1 MLGNLGLLVSLG
13 LLIWLVLRGVN
24 VILASLL
31 AAIAVAVTNGLPVP
45 ESLLQHYA
53 TGRSGA
59 FTFAGQFFLIFIAG
73 AIFGKVMAEGR
84 ATTTIALLFRDLL
97 GRERV
102 LWVIMLACALLTY
115 GGVVVF
121 VVIFAVYP
129 LALELARDANTPKR
143 LLAGAAALGAGTFT
157 MTALPGTPS
166 IHNVI
171 AARALGT
178 DLFAAPV
185 LGLVAAGLM
194 IALGMAYLERERRK
208 ALAKGEGFDPGP
220 AEHVPD
226 DAELERGLPS
236 RAVALAPLLLV
247 LSIIILPRLA
257 GVALPDVP
265 GSALGRT
272 VAEVIAFAARQP
284 VFWPSL
290 ALAAGTLLALALL
303 PRLSGKRMGSLGR
316 GTNDA
321 ILPIMNTAAII
332 GFGGV
337 VIETGGFA
345 VFSGLVVETGLPPLL
360 SAFLSISTVA
370 AITGSASGGLQ
381 IFMAS
386 LAPRY
391 LEMGVEPEVL
401 HRVATLA
408 SGGFDSLPHCG
419 AVVVMMT
426 IMGLSYRAAYRDIAV
441 VTIAVPVA
449 ATLAV
454 MLLAG
459 WLSPAGA

>member
-1 MLGNLGLLVSLG
+1 MLANLGLLFSLG

-31 AAIAVAVTNGLPVP
+31 AAIVVALSNGLPLAD
-45 ESLLQHYA
+45 SLLQHYA

-59 FTFAGQFFLIFIAG
+59 FTFAGQFFLIFFAG

-84 ATTTIALLFRDLL
+84 ATTSIALLFRDLL

-102 LWVIMLACALLTY
+102 LWIIMLACALLTY

-129 LALELARDANTPKR
+129 LALDLARDANTPKR

-171 AARALGT
+171 AARSLGT
-178 DLFAAPV
+178 DLFAAPL
-185 LGLVAAGLM
+185 LGLVAALLM
-194 IALGMAYLERERRK
+194 VVLGMAYLERERRR
-208 ALAKGEGFDPGP
+208 ALAGGEGFDPAP
-220 AEHVPD
+220 HEHVPD
-226 DAELERGLPS
+226 DEEIEQGLPHWGI
-236 RAVALAPLLLV
+236 AVVPLLVV
-247 LSIIILPRLA
+247 LAIIIGPRILGVFLADGDDSWLA
-257 GVALPDVP
+257 GLV
-265 GSALGRT
+265 T
-272 VAEVIAFAARQP
+272 FAASQP
-284 VFWPSL
+284 VFWPSFALACGSSL
-290 ALAAGTLLALALL
+290 ALVLL
-303 PRLSGKRMGSLGR
+303 PRLGGQRMGSLGR
-316 GTNDA
+316 GTNEA

-337 VIETGGFA
+337 VIQTVGFRQ
-345 VFSGLVVETGLPPLL
+345 FSGLVVETGLPPLL

-370 AITGSASGGLQ
+370 GITGSASGGLQ

-391 LEMGVEPEVL
+391 LEMGIAPETL
-401 HRVATLA
+401 HRIATLA

-426 IMGLSYRAAYRDIAV
+426 IMGLSYRSAYKDIAV
-441 VTIAVPVA
+441 VTIAVPVL

-454 MLLAG
+454 MGLAG
-459 WLSPAGA
+459 MMA

>member
-1 MLGNLGLLVSLG
+1 MLANLGLLFSLG

-31 AAIAVAVTNGLPVP
+31 AAIVVALSNGLPLA
-45 ESLLQHYA
+45 ESLLQHYG

-59 FTFAGQFFLIFIAG
+59 FTFAGQFFLIFFAG

-84 ATTTIALLFRDLL
+84 ATTSIAILFRDLL

-102 LWVIMLACALLTY
+102 LWIVMLACALLTY

-129 LALELARDANTPKR
+129 LALDLARDANTPKR

-171 AARALGT
+171 AARSLGT
-178 DLFAAPV
+178 DLFAAPL
-185 LGLVAAGLM
+185 LGLVAALIM
-194 IALGMAYLERERRK
+194 IVLGMAYLERERRR
-208 ALAKGEGFDPGP
+208 ALAAGEGFDPAP
-220 AEHVPD
+220 HEHVPD
-226 DAELERGLPS
+226 DTEIEQGLPHWG
-236 RAVALAPLLLV
+236 VALLPLLVV
-247 LSIIILPRLA
+247 LAIIIGPRLA
-257 GVALPDVP
+257 AVTVSP
-265 GSALGRT
+265 GDDGWLAHT
-272 VAEVIAFAARQP
+272 VAFAAGQP
-284 VFWPSL
+284 VFWPSF
-290 ALAAGTLLALALL
+290 ALGCGTLLALLLL
-303 PRLSGKRMGSLGR
+303 PRLRGGRMASLGR
-316 GTNDA
+316 GTNEA

-337 VIETGGFA
+337 VIQTVGFRQ
-345 VFSGLVVETGLPPLL
+345 FSGLVVETGLPPLL
-360 SAFLSISTVA
+360 SAFLSMSTVA
-370 AITGSASGGLQ
+370 GITGSASGGLQ

-391 LEMGVEPEVL
+391 LEMGIEPETL
-401 HRVATLA
+401 HRIATLA

-426 IMGLSYRAAYRDIAV
+426 IMGLSYRTAYRDIAI
-441 VTIAVPVA
+441 VTIVVPVL

-454 MLLAG
+454 MGLA
-459 WLSPAGA
+459 AAMA

>member
-1 MLGNLGLLVSLG
+1 MFANVGLLLSIS

-31 AAIAVAVTNGLPVP
+31 AAVVVALSNGLPLT

-84 ATTTIALLFRDLL
+84 ATTTIALMFRDLL

-102 LWVIMLACALLTY
+102 LWIIMLACALLTY

-157 MTALPGTPS
+157 MTAMPGTPS

-171 AARALGT
+171 AARGLGT

-185 LGLVAAGLM
+185 LGLVASLVM
-194 IALGMAYLERERRK
+194 VVLGMAYLERERRA
-208 ALAKGEGFDPGP
+208 ALAHGEGFDPAP
-220 AEHVPD
+220 HEHVPD
-226 DAELERGLPS
+226 DKELEAGLP
-236 RAVALAPLLLV
+236 
-247 LSIIILPRLA
+247 
-257 GVALPDVP
+257 
-265 GSALGRT
+265 GRT
-272 VAEVIAFAARQP
+272 VALLPLLVVLGIIIGPRLLGMVVADGSESMLARLVAFAVRQP

-290 ALAAGTLLALALL
+290 ALAVGTVLALLLL
-303 PRLSGKRMGSLGR
+303 PRLRGQWLASMGR

-321 ILPIMNTAAII
+321 IMPIMNTAAII

-337 VIETGGFA
+337 VTQTAGFA
-345 VFSGLVVETGLPPLL
+345 AFSGLVVDSGLPPLL
-360 SAFLSISTVA
+360 SAYLSVSTVA

-391 LEMGVEPEVL
+391 LEMGIEPELL
-401 HRVATLA
+401 HRISTLA
-408 SGGFDSLPHCG
+408 SGGLDSLPHCG
-419 AVVVMMT
+419 AVVVMLT
-426 IMGLSYRAAYRDIAV
+426 IMSLSYRKAYRDIAM
-441 VTIAVPVA
+441 VTIVVPVIAGLLVLAMA
-449 ATLAV
+449 A
-454 MLLAG
+454 LAG
-459 WLSPAGA
+459 

>member
-1 MLGNLGLLVSLG
+1 MLANLGLLFSLA

-31 AAIAVAVTNGLPVP
+31 AALTVAVSNGLPVAD
-45 ESLLQHYA
+45 SLLQHYA

-59 FTFAGQFFLIFIAG
+59 FTFAGQFFLIFFTG

-84 ATTTIALLFRDLL
+84 ATTSIALLFRDLL

-102 LWVIMLACALLTY
+102 LWIIMLACALLTY

-129 LALELARDANTPKR
+129 LALDLARDANTPKR

-157 MTALPGTPS
+157 MTALPGSPS

-171 AARALGT
+171 AARSLGT
-178 DLFAAPV
+178 DLFAAPL
-185 LGLVAAGLM
+185 LGIAASLLM
-194 IALGMAYLERERRK
+194 IVLGMAYLERERKR
-208 ALAKGEGFDPGP
+208 ALARGEGFDPAP
-220 AEHVPD
+220 NEHVPEGE
-226 DAELERGLPS
+226 ELERGLP
-236 RAVALAPLLLV
+236 PW
-247 LSIIILPRLA
+247 
-257 GVALPDVP
+257 GVALLPLLVVLFIIIAPRLLAPFLAID
-265 GSALGRT
+265 GDSRLGQL
-272 VAEVIAFAARQP
+272 VAFATRQP

-290 ALAAGTLLALALL
+290 ALTVGTVLALL
-303 PRLSGKRMGSLGR
+303 LLPLLSGKHMASLGR

-321 ILPIMNTAAII
+321 ILPLMNTAAII

-337 VIETGGFA
+337 VIQTTGFTQ
-345 VFSGLVVETGLPPLL
+345 FSGLVVETGLPPLL
-360 SAFLSISTVA
+360 SVFLSVSTVA
-370 AITGSASGGLQ
+370 GITGSASGGLQ

-391 LEMGVEPEVL
+391 LEMGIEPEVL
-401 HRVATLA
+401 HRISTLA

-419 AVVVMMT
+419 AIVVMMT
-426 IMGLSYRAAYRDIAV
+426 IMGLSYRNAYRDIAI
-441 VTIAVPVA
+441 VTIAVPVL
-449 ATLAV
+449 ATLAI
-454 MLLAG
+454 MGLAG
-459 WLSPAGA
+459 VVARP

>member
-1 MLGNLGLLVSLG
+1 MLANIGLLASLF
-13 LLIWLVLRGVN
+13 LLIGLVLRGVN

-31 AAIAVAVTNGLPVP
+31 AAIVVALTNGLPLTD
-45 ESLLQHYA
+45 SLLQHYA
-53 TGRSGA
+53 MGRSGA

-84 ATTTIALLFRDLL
+84 ATTTIALMFRDVL

-102 LWVIMLACALLTY
+102 LWIIMLACALLTY

-157 MTALPGTPS
+157 MTAMPGTPS

-171 AARALGT
+171 AARSLGT

-185 LGLVAAGLM
+185 LGLVASALM
-194 IALGMAYLERERRK
+194 MVLGMAYLERERRA
-208 ALAKGEGFDPGP
+208 ALARGEDFDPAP
-220 AEHVPD
+220 SEHVPD
-226 DAELERGLPS
+226 DEELEAELPG
-236 RAVALAPLLLV
+236 RAVSLLPLLVV
-247 LSIIILPRLA
+247 LGIIIGPRLLAVFVA
-257 GVALPDVP
+257 GDGDSSLA
-265 GSALGRT
+265 R
-272 VAEVIAFAARQP
+272 VIGFAASQP

-290 ALAAGTLLALALL
+290 ALAAGTVLALVFL
-303 PRLSGKRMGSLGR
+303 PRLRGQGLASLGR

-337 VIETGGFA
+337 VIQTSGFA
-345 VFSGLVVETGLPPLL
+345 AFSGLVVDSGLPPLL
-360 SAFLSISTVA
+360 SVFLSISTVA

-391 LEMGVEPEVL
+391 LEMGLEPEVL
-401 HRVATLA
+401 HRIATLA

-426 IMGLSYRAAYRDIAV
+426 IMGLSYRRAYRDIAMVTIVVPV
-441 VTIAVPVA
+441 VTTLVVMGLA
-449 ATLAV
+449 ALTA
-454 MLLAG
+454 
-459 WLSPAGA
+459 

>member
-1 MLGNLGLLVSLG
+1 MIANLGLLLSLG

-31 AAIAVAVTNGLPVP
+31 AAVAVALSNGLPVSD
-45 ESLLQHYA
+45 SLLQHYA

-59 FTFAGQFFLIFIAG
+59 FTFAGQFFLIFFAG

-84 ATTTIALLFRDLL
+84 ATTRIALLFRDLL

-102 LWVIMLACALLTY
+102 LWIIMLACALLTY

-171 AARALGT
+171 AARSLGT
-178 DLFAAPV
+178 DLFAAPL
-185 LGLVAAGLM
+185 LGFVAALLM
-194 IALGMAYLERERRK
+194 LFLGMAYLERERRR
-208 ALAKGEGFDPGP
+208 AIVRGEGFDPAP
-220 AEHVPD
+220 HEHVPD
-226 DAELERGLPS
+226 DEELEQGLPG
-236 RAVALAPLLLV
+236 
-247 LSIIILPRLA
+247 A
-257 GVALPDVP
+257 GVALTPLAVVLAIIIGPRVLAVFLADDGASPLAGLV
-265 GSALGRT
+265 
-272 VAEVIAFAARQP
+272 AFAARQP

-290 ALAAGTLLALALL
+290 ALATGTFLALLLL
-303 PRLSGKRMGSLGR
+303 PRLSGKRMASLGR

-337 VIETGGFA
+337 VIQTIGFEQ
-345 VFSGLVVETGLPPLL
+345 FSGLVVETGLPPLL
-360 SAFLSISTVA
+360 SAFLSISVVA

-391 LEMGVEPEVL
+391 LEMGVEPDVL
-401 HRVATLA
+401 HRIATLA

-419 AVVVMMT
+419 AIVVMMT
-426 IMGLSYRAAYRDIAV
+426 IMGLSYRTAYRDIAM
-441 VTIAVPVA
+441 VTIVVPVA
-449 ATLAV
+449 ATLAAIA
-454 MLLAG
+454 LA
-459 WLSPAGA
+459 AMTA

>member
-1 MLGNLGLLVSLG
+1 MANLGLLASLG

-31 AAIAVAVTNGLPVP
+31 AAIAVAVTNGLPVSD
-45 ESLLQHYA
+45 SLLQHYA

-59 FTFAGQFFLIFIAG
+59 FTFAGQFFLIFFAG
-73 AIFGKVMAEGR
+73 AIFGKVMAEGK
-84 ATTTIALLFRDLL
+84 ATTSIALLFRDLL

-102 LWVIMLACALLTY
+102 LWIIMLACALLTY

-143 LLAGAAALGAGTFT
+143 LLAGAAGLGAGTFT

-185 LGLVAAGLM
+185 LGIIAALLM
-194 IALGMAYLERERRK
+194 ITLGMAYLERERRR
-208 ALAKGEGFDPGP
+208 ALERGEGFDPAP
-220 AEHVPD
+220 SEHVPD
-226 DAELERGLPS
+226 DEELEQGLPHW
-236 RAVALAPLLLV
+236 
-247 LSIIILPRLA
+247 
-257 GVALPDVP
+257 GVALTPLVVVLAIIIVP
-265 GSALGRT
+265 RLLAAFLPAEGSSQLAQL
-272 VAEVIAFAARQP
+272 VAFAGRQP

-290 ALAAGTLLALALL
+290 ALAVGTLLALLLL

-316 GTNDA
+316 GTNEA

-337 VIETGGFA
+337 VIQTIGFA
-345 VFSGLVVETGLPPLL
+345 QFSGLVVETGLPPLL
-360 SAFLSISTVA
+360 SAFLSMSTVA
-370 AITGSASGGLQ
+370 GITGSASGGLQ

-391 LEMGVEPEVL
+391 LEMGIEPEVL
-401 HRVATLA
+401 HRIATLA

-419 AVVVMMT
+419 AIVVMMT
-426 IMGLSYRAAYRDIAV
+426 IMGLSYRTAYRDIAI
-441 VTIAVPVA
+441 VTIVVPVA

-454 MLLAG
+454 IVLAA
-459 WLSPAGA
+459 LMPN

>member
-1 MLGNLGLLVSLG
+1 MLANLGLLFSLG

-31 AAIAVAVTNGLPVP
+31 AAVMVAVSNGLPVS
-45 ESLLQHYA
+45 ESLLEHYA

-59 FTFAGQFFLIFIAG
+59 FTFAGQFFLIFFAG
-73 AIFGKVMAEGR
+73 AIFGKLMAEGR
-84 ATTTIALLFRDLL
+84 ATTSIALLFRDLL

-102 LWVIMLACALLTY
+102 LWIIMLACALLTY

-129 LALELARDANTPKR
+129 LALDLARDANTPKR

-178 DLFAAPV
+178 DLFAAP
-185 LGLVAAGLM
+185 LIGLAAAALM
-194 IALGMAYLERERRK
+194 VVFGMAYLERERKR
-208 ALAKGEGFDPGP
+208 ALARGEGFDPAP
-220 AEHVPD
+220 SEHVPD
-226 DAELERGLPS
+226 DEEIEQGLPHW
-236 RAVALAPLLLV
+236 
-247 LSIIILPRLA
+247 
-257 GVALPDVP
+257 GVALLPLAVVLFIIIGPRVAAVFLDVE
-265 GSALGRT
+265 GDFMLAR
-272 VAEVIAFAARQP
+272 VVAFAAAQP
-284 VFWPSL
+284 VFWPSM
-290 ALAAGTLLALALL
+290 ALAVGSLLALVLL

-316 GTNDA
+316 GTNEA

-337 VIETGGFA
+337 VIQTVGFRQFA
-345 VFSGLVVETGLPPLL
+345 GLVVDTGLPPLL
-360 SAFLSISTVA
+360 SAFLSVSTVA
-370 AITGSASGGLQ
+370 GITGSASGGLQ

-391 LEMGVEPEVL
+391 LEMGIDPEVL
-401 HRVATLA
+401 HRISTLA

-419 AVVVMMT
+419 AIVVMMT
-426 IMGLSYRAAYRDIAV
+426 IMGLSYRKAYKDIAI
-441 VTIAVPVA
+441 VTIVVPVA

-454 MLLAG
+454 MALAPV
-459 WLSPAGA
+459 LA

>member
-1 MLGNLGLLVSLG
+1 
-13 LLIWLVLRGVN
+13 VLRGVN

-31 AAIAVAVTNGLPVP
+31 AAILVALSNGLPLAD
-45 ESLLQHYA
+45 SLLQHYA

-59 FTFAGQFFLIFIAG
+59 FTFAGQFFLIFFAG

-84 ATTTIALLFRDLL
+84 ATTRIALLFRDLL

-178 DLFAAPV
+178 DLFAAPLLGIGAALLMVV
-185 LGLVAAGLM
+185 LGM
-194 IALGMAYLERERRK
+194 SYLERERRR
-208 ALAKGEGFDPGP
+208 AIEGGEGFDPAP
-220 AEHVPD
+220 HEHVPD
-226 DAELERGLPS
+226 DEELQQD
-236 RAVALAPLLLV
+236 
-247 LSIIILPRLA
+247 LPRLA
-257 GVALPDVP
+257 AALTPLLVVLAIIIGP
-265 GSALGRT
+265 RVLAAFLSADGESPLAQ
-272 VAEVIAFAARQP
+272 VVAFATSQP

-290 ALAAGTLLALALL
+290 ALAVGTVLALL
-303 PRLSGKRMGSLGR
+303 LLARLTGKRMGSLGR

-337 VIETGGFA
+337 VIQTVGFA
-345 VFSGLVVETGLPPLL
+345 QFSGLVVETGLPPLL
-360 SAFLSISTVA
+360 SVFLSISTVA

-391 LEMGVEPEVL
+391 LEMGIAPEVL
-401 HRVATLA
+401 HRISTLA

-419 AVVVMMT
+419 AIVVMMT
-426 IMGLSYRAAYRDIAV
+426 IMGLSYRKAYRDIAV
-441 VTIAVPVA
+441 VTIIVPVV

-454 MLLAG
+454 MVLAAMT
-459 WLSPAGA
+459 AGGP